1 MVRLH
6 AHGQPAWLFLRKLYF
21 CLMILY
27 IKNMV
32 CHRCKMVVRTL
43 LEQLE
48 LHPTAINLGEV
59 VLAETELHKEQVQVL
74 SGALK
79 KAGFELMDNHRSQL
93 IEQIKAFIIHT
104 IHYQE
109 EQPKKKFSELL
120 SKQLHHGYSYL
131 SNLFSGVEGITI
143 EQYIIR
149 QKIEKVKELILYDEL
164 SLSQISF
171 QLGYSSTA
179 HLSAQFKKVTGLT
192 ASQFRQSG

>member
-1 MVRLH
+1 
-6 AHGQPAWLFLRKLYF
+6 
-21 CLMILY
+21 
-27 IKNMV
+27 
-32 CHRCKMVVRTL
+32 MVVRTL

-192 ASQFRQSG
+192 ASQFRQSGSGGRKSLDEAGSKK